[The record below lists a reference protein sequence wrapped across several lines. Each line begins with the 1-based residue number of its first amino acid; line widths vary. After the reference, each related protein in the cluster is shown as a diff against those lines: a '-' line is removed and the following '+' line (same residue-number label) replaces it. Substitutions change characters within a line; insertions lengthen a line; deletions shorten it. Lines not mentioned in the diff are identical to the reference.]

1 MKKVIMMIVA
11 EALMVLPATAQ
22 FEKSQQMT
30 GDAPSVTFQST
41 STMTGSG
48 STYSATP
55 ALNADG
61 TASYNGASSA
71 SSGPRRAKMDG
82 TGSPSTPGQ
91 GDANNQFPL
100 GDAFVPLAL
109 MALAFGGVVAVRRR
123 KAA

>member
-11 EALMVLPATAQ
+11 AALMVLPATAQ

-71 SSGPRRAKMDG
+71 SSGPRRAKKDG

-100 GDAFVPLAL
+100 GDAVLPLML